1 MKILRPSSHPAPAPS
16 RALPA
21 AALATIVGS
30 LFALMP
36 VASNANTDADPAM
49 TNVVA
54 LAARRL
60 ALAEPVAKWKW
71 AHHRPIQDA
80 PREQALMSDIT
91 QRAVRHGIDEDF
103 ARQFFEDQMAAGEQL
118 QAALC
123 AQWRDAPPDG
133 PGPDL
138 AKVTQPQ
145 LDALDATLLPALAR
159 VQARRGTPDC
169 PIRVARALVRLEND
183 DGL

>member
-36 VASNANTDADPAM
+36 VASNTNTTNADPAM

-60 ALAEPVAKWKW
+60 ALAKPVAKWKW
-71 AHHRPIQDA
+71 AHHRPIQGA
-80 PREQALMSDIT
+80 PRKQALLFDIT
-91 QRAVRHGIDEDF
+91 A
-103 ARQFFEDQMAAGEQL
+103 
-118 QAALC
+118 
-123 AQWRDAPPDG
+123 
-133 PGPDL
+133 
-138 AKVTQPQ
+138 
-145 LDALDATLLPALAR
+145 
-159 VQARRGTPDC
+159 ARRAS
-169 PIRVARALVRLEND
+169 RHR
-183 DGL
+183 

>member
-1 MKILRPSSHPAPAPS
+1 MPRRAIVVPAVSSIILASPCRCTPLHLGPLLPPPRIHSIRDPAHAFQSSSMKILRPSSHPAPAPS

-36 VASNANTDADPAM
+36 VASNTNTNADPAM

-71 AHHRPIQDA
+71 VHHRPIQGA
-80 PREQALMSDIT
+80 PRKQALLFGIT
-91 QRAVRHGIDEDF
+91 A
-103 ARQFFEDQMAAGEQL
+103 
-118 QAALC
+118 
-123 AQWRDAPPDG
+123 
-133 PGPDL
+133 
-138 AKVTQPQ
+138 
-145 LDALDATLLPALAR
+145 
-159 VQARRGTPDC
+159 ARRAS
-169 PIRVARALVRLEND
+169 RHR
-183 DGL
+183 